1 MPRRHAFVRNPI
13 VRTVLSVWAWFMLGL
28 LVVVWTPL
36 VAIVRL
42 VTAPWDKGRYWAGY
56 TFRKFAVVFGMVNPL
71 WRFRTTGTMITDPR
85 RPYVVVANHESFV
98 DILAISHLKWEM
110 KWLAKKDFFQYP
122 LVGWMLRMAG
132 DIRLVRGNKD
142 SIVAA
147 MDACKDRLA
156 KRTSVMIFPEGTRS
170 RDGNLGTF
178 KDGAFRLAIET
189 GTPVLPVVV
198 HGAYEALVK
207 GDWRYGVCDAEV
219 RVLPPIEVDGLTLDD
234 VGALRDRV
242 RGVIATELATM
253 TSAAS
258 ADQPPS

>member
-1 MPRRHAFVRNPI
+1 VSGRHRFVSHPV
-13 VRTVLSVWAWFMLGL
+13 VRTVLSVYAWFMLGV
-28 LVVVWTPL
+28 LVVLWTPL

-56 TFRKFAVVFGMVNPL
+56 TFRKFAVAFGFVNPL
-71 WRFRTTGTMITDPR
+71 WRFHTSGTMINDPR

-156 KRTSVMIFPEGTRS
+156 KKTSVMIFPEGTRS
-170 RDGNLGTF
+170 RTGELGPF

-189 GTPVLPVVV
+189 QTPILPIAV

-207 GDWRYGVCDAEV
+207 GDWRYGVCEA
-219 RVLPPIEVDGLTLDD
+219 RVHVLEAVPVDGMTLDD
-234 VGALRDRV
+234 VPELRERV
-242 RGVIATELATM
+242 RALIAAEVATM
-253 TSAAS
+253 S
-258 ADQPPS
+258 DDD